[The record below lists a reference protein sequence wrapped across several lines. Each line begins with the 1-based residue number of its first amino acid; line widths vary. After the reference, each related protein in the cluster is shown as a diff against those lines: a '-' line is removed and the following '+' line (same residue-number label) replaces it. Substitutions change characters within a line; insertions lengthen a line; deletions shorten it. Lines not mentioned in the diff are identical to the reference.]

1 MFQYTFDA
9 SSVVCW
15 ELIDETHNVA
25 IIYDILFFFIAE
37 LQKSR
42 NARRYDKTRV
52 KMIDNEVKVKMLE
65 CVFCC
70 V

>member
-1 MFQYTFDA
+1 MLGINRRYTQL
-9 SSVVCW
+9 CYN
-15 ELIDETHNVA
+15 LRYT
-25 IIYDILFFFIAE
+25 FFFIVE

-42 NARRYDKTRV
+42 NARRYEKTRV
-52 KMIDNEVKVKMLE
+52 KMIDNKVKVKMLE